1 MKYTNK
7 EHTTAT
13 HNGSSGRVADL
24 LRLGYVTQDDIDNAE
39 PFETQSE
46 RVDKQVDQLV
56 GYLEG
61 YANAIARDKGYPSYY
76 EMRTLHDSTLAR
88 IAEEAR
94 QMRWLAD
101 ELVLYR
107 DAVVASGTLPA
118 LDELAASHPKWDD
131 YPGEA

>member
-1 MKYTNK
+1 MKYTNP
-7 EHTTAT
+7 EHTQAT
-13 HNGSSGRVADL
+13 HGNSSGPVADL

-46 RVDKQVDQLV
+46 LVDKQVDALV
-56 GYLEG
+56 GHLEG

-76 EMRTLHDSTLAR
+76 EMRTLHDSTVPRVA
-88 IAEEAR
+88 AEAQR
-94 QMRWLAD
+94 MRWLAD

-107 DAVVASGTLPA
+107 DAVVASGTLPT